1 VGVVVGNGQSRSCPR
16 QLERKR
22 PMSHSASQRV
32 RIPRELPRQRDKME
46 TTVRITTSN
55 CDIHSTVYWLRR
67 EPTAPVA
74 ADAHRVFDYA
84 PIAEKQSGAMTAI
97 QDFPAFVASKSRSVS
112 GEN

>member
-1 VGVVVGNGQSRSCPR
+1 
-16 QLERKR
+16 
-22 PMSHSASQRV
+22 
-32 RIPRELPRQRDKME
+32 ME
-46 TTVRITTSN
+46 TTVRITTLN

-97 QDFPAFVASKSRSVS
+97 GLPSFSLLPRVARFRAKT
-112 GEN
+112 E